1 MNQQAFEAGKTAY
14 RQGNV
19 MGAIEALSQAKQ
31 PGEVSGS
38 VDHLLGNCLM
48 KLGRYDEA
56 AACYGDALRDASY
69 GNAGALACNRGRA
82 LLAAGKPQE
91 AIASLTMATKDT
103 SYPTPYKVQIALGNA
118 YLKVGNARD
127 AGVAFRNAAID
138 ESNPDPS
145 SALRSLG
152 SCFVQMGRPV
162 DAVEAYRTALD
173 FSSPQADQNAIYADL
188 GMAYVAANR
197 MSEAVDAFS
206 HATADGTYLLSVEAT
221 VAYEA
226 AKRAAAAISGGSPS
240 ETDQFLAAAGYGT
253 GSYDPL
259 DPLGESG
266 EFMPSPED
274 TGFFSIT
281 EKEMVEQDRRNRRM
295 KRKHRHTGRKIFIF
309 LLLLALIAAGVCG
322 YGYYSGYGWPTQ
334 EAVVEQLFT
343 RKSAGEDIAD
353 LLDETVESDAQQQI
367 KNVLPSSSTNIKVTG
382 VDRTMTETT
391 VFCTATLS
399 AGGEQSYEVHLLR
412 DGISWKVASVA
423 AVYPSQ
429 GGVTPALDDPNETV
443 AEGEE
448 TATEA
453 DQAAV
458 ADAGAATTDGA
469 AAEGEQTAENTEAYS
484 EDGSTTT
491 EGTVEE

>member
-1 MNQQAFEAGKTAY
+1 MNQQAFDAGKAAY
-14 RQGNV
+14 RKGDV
-19 MGAIEALSQAKQ
+19 LGAIEALEQAKQ
-31 PGEVSGS
+31 PGEVSGA

-48 KLGRYDEA
+48 KLGRFSEA
-56 AACYGDALRDASY
+56 ASAYGDALQDSSY

-91 AIASLTMATKDT
+91 AIASLTMATKDA
-103 SYPTPYKVQIALGNA
+103 SYPTPYKVQVALGNA
-118 YLKVGNARD
+118 YLKVGNPRD

-138 ESNPDPS
+138 EANPDPS

-173 FSSPQADQNAIYADL
+173 FSTPQANQNAIYADL

-197 MSEAVDAFS
+197 MPEAVDAFT
-206 HATADGTYLLSVEAT
+206 HATADGTYMLSSEAS
-221 VAYEA
+221 VAFDA
-226 AKRAAAAISGGSPS
+226 AKRASSAISGGSPS
-240 ETDQFLAAAGYGT
+240 ETDAFLAAAGYGT

-274 TGFFSIT
+274 TGFFSVT
-281 EKEMVEQDRRNRRM
+281 EKELVEQDRRNRKVR
-295 KRKHRHTGRKIFIF
+295 RKHNHTGRKIFIF
-309 LLLLALIAAGVCG
+309 LLLLALILGGLCG

-334 EAVVEQLFT
+334 EAVVSKLFT
-343 RKSAGEDIAD
+343 TKAEGGDISD
-353 LLDETVESDAQQQI
+353 LLDATVTNEAKTQI
-367 KNVLPSSSTNIKVTG
+367 SSVLPSSSTGVKVSG
-382 VDRTMTETT
+382 VDRSMTETT

-412 DGISWKVASVA
+412 DGISWKVASVS

-429 GGVTPALDDPNETV
+429 GGVAPSLDAATPELTEGEAGEEATTEAPAETEAEAQSEPTEGEGEATQESEGAWEEEGTV
-443 AEGEE
+443 AE
-448 TATEA
+448 
-453 DQAAV
+453 
-458 ADAGAATTDGA
+458 
-469 AAEGEQTAENTEAYS
+469 
-484 EDGSTTT
+484 
-491 EGTVEE
+491 

>member
-1 MNQQAFEAGKTAY
+1 VNQQAYEAGKAAY
-14 RQGNV
+14 RQGDV
-19 MGAIEALSQAKQ
+19 LKAIEALEQAKQ

-48 KLGRYDEA
+48 KLGRYNEA
-56 AACYGDALRDASY
+56 AAAYGDALMDASY
-69 GNAGALACNRGRA
+69 GNTGAIACNRGRA

-91 AIASLTMATKDT
+91 AIASLTMASKDL

-118 YLKVGNARD
+118 YLKIGNPRD

-173 FSSPQADQNAIYADL
+173 FSTPQANQNAIYADL

-197 MSEAVDAFS
+197 MPEAVDAFT
-206 HATADGTYLLSVEAT
+206 HATADGTYTLSSEAT
-221 VAYEA
+221 VAFEA
-226 AKRAAAAISGGSPS
+226 AKRASSAISGGSPS
-240 ETDQFLAAAGYGT
+240 ETDAFLAAAGYGT

-274 TGFFSIT
+274 TGFFSVT
-281 EKEMVEQDRRNRRM
+281 EKELVEQDRRNRRVQ
-295 KRKHRHTGRKIFIF
+295 RKHRHTGRKILLF
-309 LLLLALIAAGVCG
+309 LLFLLLIAAGICG

-334 EAVVEQLFT
+334 EAVVSQLF
-343 RKSAGEDIAD
+343 SAKAEGGDISELID
-353 LLDETVESDAQQQI
+353 GSVTDDAKNQI
-367 KNVLPSSSTNIKVTG
+367 ASVLPSSSTGVKVTG

-391 VFCTATLS
+391 VFCTATLQ
-399 AGGEQSYEVHLLR
+399 AGGEQSYEIHLLR
-412 DGISWKVASVA
+412 DGISWKVASVS

-429 GGVTPALDDPNETV
+429 GGATPTLGVEGEALEGEAAPEAG
-443 AEGEE
+443 AEGEVD
-448 TATEA
+448 AT
-453 DQAAV
+453 
-458 ADAGAATTDGA
+458 ADAEATA
-469 AAEGEQTAENTEAYS
+469 
-484 EDGSTTT
+484 DGSSTD